1 MRRGALILAVACL
14 FAGAAAPARA
24 ALPPVKHVF
33 VIVLE
38 NENAD
43 TSFGADSQ
51 APYLAK
57 TLTAQG
63 QFMPNYYG
71 ITHESL
77 GNYVGMISG
86 QGSNI

>member
-1 MRRGALILAVACL
+1 MRRGALILAAACL
-14 FAGAAAPARA
+14 FAAASAPARA

-43 TSFGADSQ
+43 TSFGPDSQ

-57 TLTAQG
+57 TLTAQVSSC
-63 QFMPNYYG
+63 P
-71 ITHESL
+71 TTTASRTRAWATT
-77 GNYVGMISG
+77 SG
-86 QGSNI
+86 